1 MIMEKLKNIKI
12 EFGGNSYPS
21 MNLNVDFTKNKFIQ
35 YFNQYLEVAK
45 SLGYVEPHIS
55 IIEYKN
61 LYPTYAFDLSNI
73 PESIEGGDCLLS
85 IEKDDSN
92 ATSYQALVA
101 VLLENIIEFSFS
113 DRACKFFLGITWSIS
128 QSSP

>member
-1 MIMEKLKNIKI
+1 
-12 EFGGNSYPS
+12 
-21 MNLNVDFTKNKFIQ
+21 MNLNVDFTKNKIIQ

-45 SLGYVEPHIS
+45 SLGYVEPHICL
-55 IIEYKN
+55 IEFKN

-85 IEKDDSN
+85 IEKDESN
-92 ATSYQALVA
+92 TTSYQTLVV

-113 DRACKFFLGITWSIS
+113 DRACKLVYGRF
-128 QSSP
+128 QYKK